1 MMIRLLTILILL
13 MSLMIINTLSFKIN
27 NIIVK
32 KKYNNNNINIKK
44 KYNNNNLKMINEE
57 NSYSTKQI
65 LKEETEAPF
74 RSLRKF
80 IYISLLA
87 GAGLGLAIT
96 IIKLILPSSNDNI
109 SELVNNL
116 GINGGGVILLLYLLN
131 RENIAQQALLERI
144 KKGGSLAGLRVR
156 LSSIPSLS
164 SQEDENSNSN
174 LVVKLSDLR
183 RDRGIE
189 KRVVIVAAP
198 KELLRSSLETSLIES
213 KNLARNDLLIVP
225 LCIEM
230 EDNDYKL
237 TASSLNA
244 LVGNDDKT
252 INEMEHLGLPIG
264 INSWN
269 QVIKYELNT
278 AIKQIGLKDALDKGI
293 TIVLKK
299 NGKVGSRRFGVPL
312 WSQLSSEVENRE
324 SLGLDI
330 SNI

>member
-1 MMIRLLTILILL
+1 
-13 MSLMIINTLSFKIN
+13 
-27 NIIVK
+27 
-32 KKYNNNNINIKK
+32 
-44 KYNNNNLKMINEE
+44 MINEE
-57 NSYSTKQI
+57 NVYSTKQI

-156 LSSIPSLS
+156 LT

-198 KELLRSSLETSLIES
+198 KELLRSSLETSSLPM
-213 KNLARNDLLIVP
+213 LLM
-225 LCIEM
+225 L
-230 EDNDYKL
+230 KL
-237 TASSLNA
+237 F
-244 LVGNDDKT
+244 
-252 INEMEHLGLPIG
+252 G
-264 INSWN
+264 I
-269 QVIKYELNT
+269 
-278 AIKQIGLKDALDKGI
+278 
-293 TIVLKK
+293 
-299 NGKVGSRRFGVPL
+299 
-312 WSQLSSEVENRE
+312 
-324 SLGLDI
+324 
-330 SNI
+330 